1 MNTAIQTRQIINGID
16 TEQITGL
23 AGNIQ
28 QDEDYGRFRFRASNH
43 WLNGS
48 RTRSRIQGFF
58 AGGRED
64 SSRKQAFGLDSA
76 QPNFLGGDNSAPNPV
91 EHLLHALASCLTTTL
106 VYHASVQGISIGSVE
121 TSSEGELNSRG
132 FFGISDDV
140 SKSYERIR
148 VNMKVKSDAGADT
161 LRKLAMYSP
170 VYEMVSKAV
179 PVDFILTTN

>member
-23 AGNIQ
+23 SGNIQ
-28 QDEDYGRFRFRASNH
+28 QDENYGRFRFRASNH

-48 RTRSRIQGFF
+48 RTRSRTQGFF

-121 TSSEGELNSRG
+121 TSSEGEL
-132 FFGISDDV
+132 FGISDDV
-140 SKSYERIR
+140 SKGYERIR
-148 VNMKVKSDAGADT
+148 VNMKVKRDAGADT

-170 VYEMVSKAV
+170 VYEMVSQAV